1 MSDVNDICKMN
12 EENLISAIKT
22 CYKNP
27 RYSVLVCTTH
37 IVTPITK
44 SIIDYIKQL
53 SRYDKECYGV
63 EDFIKA
69 RHDAIEFNNGSIMKL
84 YNIINTPRHCYAH
97 KILIDGIVDSDIIES
112 VLTPYLRNYNYN
124 GEEYTDEF

>member
-1 MSDVNDICKMN
+1 MSNINGIYEMN

-37 IVTPITK
+37 TVIPITRF
-44 SIIDYIKQL
+44 IIDSIKQL

-69 RHDAIEFNNGSIMKL
+69 RHDAIVFNNGSTIAII
-84 YNIINTPRHCYAH
+84 NIINAPRHCYAH
-97 KILIDGIVDSDIIES
+97 EILTDGIVDSDIIES
-112 VLTPYLRNYNYN
+112 VLSPYIYNYN
-124 GEEYTDEF
+124 VEEYTDEF

>member
-1 MSDVNDICKMN
+1 MNGICEMN

-27 RYSVLVCTTH
+27 RYSVLVYTTN
-37 IVTPITK
+37 IVTPIVRF
-44 SIIDYIKQL
+44 IVDYINQL

-69 RHDAIEFNNGSIMKL
+69 RHDTIAFNNGSSIVIIKH
-84 YNIINTPRHCYAH
+84 YNIINPPRWCYAH
-97 KILIDGIVDSDIIES
+97 EILTDGIVGSDIIEA
-112 VLTPYLRNYNYN
+112 VLAPYIRNYNYN
-124 GEEYTDEF
+124 VEEYIDEF